1 MRVRHKP
8 WARDYLTS
16 LPFHIAADA
25 FDFAK
30 FKASHHGPIAIE
42 IGVGKGDYLKAMA
55 EKYPEITF
63 FGIEINASVLA
74 VAAQKIEVSSL
85 RNIFICNADALIL
98 MPKFPSETIDYV
110 ILNHSDPWPKKRHEK
125 RRLTYPLFLKEY
137 YRILKKD
144 AHLLFKTDND
154 DFAHYS
160 YEMMNEGG
168 YKEVTFDLDYRGG
181 NAFDAKTEYE
191 TKFAL
196 KGVNIKRI
204 VARK

>member
-8 WARDYLTS
+8 WARDYLAS
-16 LPFHIAADA
+16 LPFHITADA
-25 FDFAK
+25 FDFAH
-30 FKASHHGPIAIE
+30 FQATHRGQIAIE
-42 IGVGKGDYLKAMA
+42 IGVGKGDYLKAVA
-55 EKYPEITF
+55 EKYPDITF

-74 VAAQKIEVSSL
+74 VAAQKIEKSSL
-85 RNIFICNADALIL
+85 TNIFICNADALIL
-98 MPKFPSETIDYV
+98 MPKFPSEAVDYV

-125 RRLTYPLFLKEY
+125 RRLTHPLFLKEY

-154 DFAHYS
+154 DFANYS
-160 YEMMNEGG
+160 YEMISDSG
-168 YKEVTFDLDYRGG
+168 YQEVKFDLDYRGG
-181 NAFDAKTEYE
+181 IAFDAKTEYE